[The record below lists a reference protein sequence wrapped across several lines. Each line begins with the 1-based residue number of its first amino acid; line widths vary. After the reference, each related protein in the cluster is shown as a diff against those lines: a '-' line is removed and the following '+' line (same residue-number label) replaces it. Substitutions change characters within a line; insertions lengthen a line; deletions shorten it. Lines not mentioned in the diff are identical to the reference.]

1 MGYEDELNREDSHN
15 SEFSEVRNM
24 LLRLRK
30 IKASD
35 NFRNRLKQRIISE
48 LSGTNFL
55 DNSTDALELKPTEKN
70 SINKKS
76 SLPQFWFFQRSVF
89 TTSVIIGIILLIIFS
104 IYNLTESP
112 KKQPVITQLNKESST
127 PPVISDTLSKSFK
140 DTQQL
145 KEQVDK
151 LKESPDKSLIAENTK
166 SRKHSDN
173 KLKDESTNNKS
184 LTEEEALM
192 PKSSN
197 PVEKKGS
204 DATPE
209 PTIKQPETYQIP
221 KEPTA
226 VDTKK
231 EPTTRPG
238 ILAMPKSDTN
248 ATKGQKTKKIP
259 KQKINDEEV
268 TKEQLEKI
276 KEEILDKIK
285 KEF

>member
-1 MGYEDELNREDSHN
+1 MGYEDELNRENPHD

-48 LSGTNFL
+48 LPGTNFL

-70 SINKKS
+70 STNKKS
-76 SLPQFWFFQRSVF
+76 SLPQFWFFQRPVF
-89 TTSVIIGIILLIIFS
+89 ATSVIIGIILLIIFS

-127 PPVISDTLSKSFK
+127 LPVISDTLSKSFK

-145 KEQVDK
+145 KES
-151 LKESPDKSLIAENTK
+151 LDKSLIAENIK

-173 KLKDESTNNKS
+173 KLKDKSTNNKS
-184 LTEEEALM
+184 LTEEEVLM

-197 PVEKKGS
+197 PVEKRGS
-204 DATPE
+204 DVTPE
-209 PTIKQPETYQIP
+209 PTITQPETYQIP